1 MIYRTLGNTGEK
13 VSLLSYGTGGPSG
26 FGARTG
32 VDRAG
37 RHRLIRRML
46 DMGVNL
52 FDTAEGYGDSEEW
65 LGNALEGTDR
75 GSYLIAT
82 KWGPPGTWSGG
93 ERKQF
98 TGLVD
103 SFERS
108 LRRLRTDYVD
118 IMQFHGVAAATY
130 DDVVDRYYPVLKGLQ
145 EQGKIRFIGATFQL
159 RAEPRHETAVHALR
173 SDPGLWDTIM
183 LKYGFLNQW
192 AAKKVFPLAIEHGI
206 GVLNMAAVRVSLTR
220 PQRSREV
227 VARWKDE
234 GLIGPDDLPDDGPF
248 DWLIGGDVD
257 SVISAGY
264 KFGADHPAVSTVITG
279 TSSIEHL
286 EANAKSLEKPALPRE
301 HHERL
306 VQLFGDSAE
315 PD

>member
-1 MIYRTLGNTGEK
+1 MLYRTLGRTGQK
-13 VSLLSYGTGGPSG
+13 VSLLSYGSGGPSQ

-37 RHRLIRRML
+37 RRRLIRRML
-46 DMGVNL
+46 DLGVNL
-52 FDTAEGYGDSEEW
+52 FDTAEGYGNSEEW
-65 LGNALEGTDR
+65 LGDALQGADR
-75 GSYLIAT
+75 DSYLIAT
-82 KWGPPGTWSGG
+82 KWGPPGTFRVGD
-93 ERKQF
+93 EDNF
-98 TGLVD
+98 TGLAE

-108 LRRLRTDYVD
+108 LRRLKTDYIDV
-118 IMQFHGVAAATY
+118 MQFHGVNMTTYGAA
-130 DDVVDRYYPVLKGLQ
+130 VDRYYPILKGLQ
-145 EQGKIRFIGATFQL
+145 EQGKLRFIGATFQL
-159 RAEPRHETAVHALR
+159 KAEPRHETAVHALR
-173 SDPGLWDTIM
+173 SDPDLWDTIM

-192 AAKKVFPLAIEHGI
+192 AAKEVFPLAIEHGV
-206 GVLNMAAVRVSLTR
+206 GVLNMAAVRISLTR

-227 VARWKDE
+227 VARWKEE

-248 DWLIGGDVD
+248 DWLIGDDAD

-279 TSSIEHL
+279 TSSIEHF
-286 EANAKSLEKPALPRE
+286 EANARSLEKPSLPRE

-306 VQLFGDSAE
+306 VRLFGDSAE